1 MLRSVRPGGHRV
13 ALVALLFAL
22 LLLAQA
28 HTCLAVNGIIW
39 RALGLSW
46 DNPATQLLEEMA
58 LEAVPHTETFREADA
73 GTLVARRSASHLL
86 LDAPPDAPG
95 WLLAF
100 ARGTRGPP
108 SA

>member
-1 MLRSVRPGGHRV
+1 
-13 ALVALLFAL
+13 VALLFAL
-22 LLLAQA
+22 LLPAQA

-39 RALGLSW
+39 RAFSLSW

-58 LEAVPHTETFREADA
+58 LEGVPHTGTFCEADA
-73 GTLVARRSASHLL
+73 RTLAAKRGASPLL
-86 LDAPPDAPG
+86 LAVPPDAPG

-100 ARGTRGPP
+100 ARGTGAPP